1 MRHLRYALPLL
12 LQALS
17 FITFAQQNMTD
28 SLLSI
33 VRLNRRD
40 KDEARALNDLA
51 TRYASTDLPKAIS
64 FLHQAIDIASTP
76 DLTTQLSAS
85 YNQMVFDQ
93 QDIGAK
99 DSALF
104 FLDKLK
110 RFTEAHPEL
119 RGNYTQ
125 AAGLYYKRLQDFK
138 SALPF
143 LLESLEG
150 GTKRVKA
157 DSSVANLTSLAGA
170 TLNVGNTVLAMG
182 DYKTAQ
188 RYLLDALR
196 LFERVGNKKGISYCY
211 QMIGSNFLQLSQL
224 KQAST
229 YTRMGLAL
237 KTELNDTRGIATS
250 LQQLGGIFRAGR
262 QFDSALKYDLLTLEM
277 NQRLGLKINEA
288 NMDLEI
294 GNCYKDMRNDSAAQ
308 RYFEHGRAVSLAI
321 GDTARTATFDAA
333 LTSVRNNSEDQQ
345 LTEQRLLN
353 TVNTA
358 VRTHDM
364 TDLPMNYEYLAEY
377 YANTGQT
384 KKAFEYVKKYYGL
397 NDSLNDLN
405 TQIQLR
411 KMEGQYNVD
420 KKEQEIA
427 LLKKDQQL
435 SHVNFEKQK
444 AVLTAQNAV
453 LEKQKLF
460 QYGALILV
468 ALLLLIGF
476 LVINR
481 YRIVHR
487 ARRAIELEK
496 MRNHIARDLHDDIG
510 STLSSIN
517 ILSKVALQS
526 PSADGSQ
533 SSLEKIISRSAAIM
547 EKMDDIVWTINPQN
561 DTMEQLL
568 YRMKEFAAEILEP
581 LNINY
586 NFEANDDFSS
596 LKLDIRRRKD
606 LYLIFKEA
614 VNNAAKYSQCR
625 NLEIRL
631 RRDGDSLQLEIAD
644 DGKGFAAETIKAG
657 NGLNNMRERAAS
669 MLARLQIDSEIGR
682 GTRIGLDL
690 PIT

>member
-1 MRHLRYALPLL
+1 MRHLRHALPLL
-12 LQALS
+12 LQTLS
-17 FITFAQQNMTD
+17 FVTFAQSGVND

-33 VRLNRRD
+33 VRLNLRD
-40 KDEARALNDLA
+40 KAEARALNELA
-51 TRYASTDLPKAIS
+51 VRYSRTDLPRAIS
-64 FLHQAIDIASTP
+64 CLHEAIGIASAA
-76 DLTTQLSAS
+76 DLTVQLSAS
-85 YNQMVFDQ
+85 YSQLAIDKL
-93 QDIGAK
+93 DLGEK
-99 DSALF
+99 DSAHF
-104 FLDKLK
+104 YLDKLK
-110 RFTEAHPEL
+110 LFTEAHPEL
-119 RGNYTQ
+119 RMNYMH
-125 AAGLYYKRLQDFK
+125 AAGLYYKNLQDFK

-143 LLESLEG
+143 LLQDVDDNINR
-150 GTKRVKA
+150 TKT
-157 DSSVANLTSLAGA
+157 DSSVANLTSLAGSY
-170 TLNVGNTVLAMG
+170 LNVGNNISQMG
-182 DYKTAQ
+182 DFKTAQ
-188 RYLLDALR
+188 RYHLDALR

-211 QMIGSNFLQLSQL
+211 QMIGSNFLQLVQL
-224 KQAST
+224 KPASE

-237 KTELNDTRGIATS
+237 KTELNDTRGVATS
-250 LQQLGGIFRAGR
+250 LQQLGAIFRAGLHL
-262 QFDSALKYDLLTLEM
+262 DSAIKYDLLTLEI

-294 GNCYKDMRNDSAAQ
+294 GNCYKDMQNDSAAQ
-308 RYFEHGRAVSLAI
+308 RYFEHGRAVSRAI
-321 GDTARTATFDAA
+321 GDTTRTAIFDAA
-333 LTSVRNNSEDQQ
+333 LTSVRNNSEDRQ
-345 LTEQRLLN
+345 LTEQRLLKTAN
-353 TVNTA
+353 TSA
-358 VRTHDM
+358 RTNDM
-364 TDLPMNYEYLAEY
+364 INLAINYDYLSEY
-377 YANTGQT
+377 YAHSGQT
-384 KKAFEYVKKYYGL
+384 QKAFEYIKKYYWL

-435 SHVNFEKQK
+435 SHVNLEKQR

-468 ALLLLIGF
+468 TLLLLIGF

-510 STLSSIN
+510 STLSSIH

-526 PSADGSQ
+526 PAADGPR
-533 SSLEKIISRSAAIM
+533 SSLEKIMSRSAAIM

-586 NFEANDDFSS
+586 NFEANEDFSS

-614 VNNAAKYSQCR
+614 VNNAAKYSQCS
-625 NLEIRL
+625 NLNIRL

-669 MLARLQIDSEIGR
+669 MLAGLKIDSAIGR
-682 GTRIGLDL
+682 GTRIDLDL